1 MRSISWAACL
11 NLWLYCGAVG
21 KALANDFQR
30 YPITARTFK
39 DAADLKIS
47 VVGHGFVGTNA
58 TVFWPTLWRG
68 IGAAQSFLDVT
79 INAPLYQTA
88 SPTGTGYNIQL
99 WADAIN
105 NGSDGLVTT
114 FNDVTSQQAPLL
126 QDLSLAPN
134 MPVISFNSG
143 LNFSNV
149 IRPVTYVG
157 WAEWQAGFL
166 VGQELVRRG
175 ATTVVCV
182 FRILSRADFQD
193 RCKGAVAAF
202 NLFYNRND
210 VWTND
215 TTNPLNYFMGTA
227 DNYPLPTVVNRFQ
240 GFLAGRPD
248 VDAAVATQ
256 YLAAEATHGAV
267 QNIASTYP
275 SRTPIQI
282 GVVDF
287 NVGLMGIA
295 DVAVHQQ
302 TWLQGFLPSIYMY
315 LKLMVNETVANSFVP
330 TGPLLVTNDTLA
342 FANSVIAL
350 EAQTAVNSTE
360 LQIAYINHF
369 NGLAVSNYMLKG
381 VNEASAK
388 WNFKLNPAWT
398 SLATPYTYEDFAA
411 LVDVI
416 FSGCPADCP
425 AGFLTTDPGDSYL
438 DYLTT
443 KAAAYN
449 VSVVII
455 GTRSAATPRA
465 GSPFYVGANDYEIG
479 FSAGTTMLANGV
491 TKPLCLSR
499 DDLQTATAYYRCKG
513 LVDAFIDAGV
523 PGVTLKAS
531 HVWVDPY
538 NKLSGE
544 LVIKPLLAAPAPDG
558 FLCSNEAICDALI
571 LALTD
576 TRTVAK
582 AVISGGISQ
591 DVAVAMARGI
601 ATHWINTA
609 PYSVGFLAITSLGM
623 AVKLKAQVLGNTL
636 AVGGQVRSWA
646 CPPGYYVNTNSSASM
661 YQTRASGA
669 TGYGTYC
676 IPCAAGTFSAQP
688 DQLQC
693 DTCPFGTFSTLTA
706 TETCAT
712 CTKTNGADQ
721 DVCIAYQLSLEQE
734 PSKQTKGTLIA
745 IAAIG
750 ILAQCAIG
758 TGLLLLRNF
767 ALIQGATPALS
778 LFITLGGVMA
788 CLSAIIPQFGLSKGV
803 CVSQAWLLATGFAL
817 IATPIIVKNY
827 RMYTI
832 FSNPKLRGNILS
844 MPRMMACLAVIVG
857 FEWLLLALWTGLDAP
872 KKHKFSDTTGTYS
885 FCSSDNST
893 IQTGFVAALLVYNGL
908 LLAAAFCIVPLTRK
922 IHKNFSE
929 SCYVGLSMAATAIC
943 AIVSITAGFMPGVD
957 FQVRWVIVNVAT
969 VAGSIVTP
977 LVLFGGR
984 INRALKEKVSE
995 GHSRAR
1001 ESDFHKRPVFA
1012 NGKGSSTHVGVEAAI
1027 LEGYLLT
1034 HWVCVTATLLMP
1046 SPIPGCIFLIISK
1059 DEEHPE
1065 KGEYYLISNVRDNGY
1080 KIDSEAESDFLVLVS
1095 GKGSKSRLVLQFS
1108 DASQTNTWKDI
1119 ITRGSVA
1126 PGNAISSQN
1135 TGSSGSLRDPKSKRT
1150 AYTSA
1155 EDLDGQV

>member
-1 MRSISWAACL
+1 MRSVSWAACL
-11 NLWLYCGAVG
+11 HLWLYCGAVG
-21 KALANDFQR
+21 KALANAFQL

-47 VVGHGFVGTNA
+47 VVGHGFLGTNA

-68 IGAAQSFLDVT
+68 IGAAQSLLGVT

-99 WADAIN
+99 WADAVN

-114 FNDVTSQQAPLL
+114 FNDAASQQAPLL

-143 LNFSNV
+143 LNFSHI

-175 ATTVVCV
+175 ATTAVCV

-215 TTNPLNYFMGTA
+215 TTNPLNYFLGA
-227 DNYPLPTVVNRFQ
+227 SDNYPLPTVVNRFQ
-240 GFLAGRPD
+240 GFLTGRPD
-248 VDAAVATQ
+248 IDAAVATQ
-256 YLAAEATHGAV
+256 YLSAEATHGAV

-287 NVGLMGIA
+287 NVRLMGIA

-315 LKLMVNETVANSFVP
+315 LKLMVNETVANPFVP
-330 TGPLLVTNDTLA
+330 TGPLLVTNDTSA
-342 FANSVIAL
+342 FANSAIAL
-350 EAQTAVNSTE
+350 ETQTAVNSTE

-398 SLATPYTYEDFAA
+398 SLATPYTYEDFTA
-411 LVDVI
+411 LVDEI
-416 FSGCPADCP
+416 FSGCPTDCP

-443 KAAAYN
+443 KAAANN

-455 GTRSAATPRA
+455 GIRSAATPRA
-465 GSPFYVGANDYEIG
+465 GSPFYVGTNDYEIG
-479 FSAGTTMLANGV
+479 LSAGTTMLANGV

-499 DDLQTATAYYRCKG
+499 DDLQTAAAYYRCKG
-513 LVDAFIDAGV
+513 LVDAFINAGV
-523 PGVTLKAS
+523 PGVTFNDS

-544 LVIKPLLAAPAPDG
+544 LVIKPLLVAPAPDG
-558 FLCSNEAICDALI
+558 FLCTNEAICDALI

-623 AVKLKAQVLGNTL
+623 AVKLKAQVVGNTL
-636 AVGGQVRSWA
+636 AVGGQIRSWA
-646 CPPGYYVNTNSSASM
+646 CPPGYYVSTNSRASM
-661 YQTRASGA
+661 YQTLASGA

-676 IPCAAGTFSAQP
+676 IPCAAGTFSAQAN
-688 DQLQC
+688 QLQC

-712 CTKTNGADQ
+712 CTKTNGAGQ
-721 DVCIAYQLSLEQE
+721 EVCIAYQLSLEQE
-734 PSKQTKGTLIA
+734 PSKQIKGTVIA
-745 IAAIG
+745 IAAIS

-778 LFITLGGVMA
+778 LFITLGGIMA
-788 CLSAIIPQFGLSKGV
+788 CLSAIIPQFGLSKGPYY
-803 CVSQAWLLATGFAL
+803 SQKLPDVHDLFESE
-817 IATPIIVKNY
+817 IARKHLEHAENGGVPCC
-827 RMYTI
+827 R
-832 FSNPKLRGNILS
+832 
-844 MPRMMACLAVIVG
+844 C
-857 FEWLLLALWTGLDAP
+857 LDAP

-885 FCSSDNST
+885 LCSSENSK
-893 IQTGFVAALLVYNGL
+893 IQTGFVAALLVYNGF
-908 LLAAAFCIVPLTRK
+908 LLAAAFCIAPLTRK
-922 IHKNFSE
+922 IHDRNFSE

-957 FQVRWVIVNVAT
+957 FQVRWVIIYVAT
-969 VAGSIVTP
+969 VAGSIITP
-977 LVLFGGR
+977 LVLFGSR
-984 INRALKEKVSE
+984 IKRALKEKVSE

-1001 ESDFHKRPVFA
+1001 ENDYHKRPIFA
-1012 NGKGSSTHVGVEAAI
+1012 NGKGSSPYVGVEAAV

-1080 KIDSEAESDFLVLVS
+1080 KIDSESESDFLVLVS

-1119 ITRGSVA
+1119 ITRGSVV